1 MSAAPQLPLTDEE
14 VHVATSDYM
23 RQLVQQQLG
32 TRLLKLVDELSQAY
46 GSGSGAVG
54 SSSHHLP
61 MTISS
66 DSSHSSSHSNTA
78 LEFVKAVT
86 HILALDPALT
96 TEVASLK
103 RLLLAQLR
111 VREFSVASE
120 FQDPSLSYVLRDV
133 ICSYCRLDRHI
144 HTHTTNI
151 MSLPYLFLMII
162 FFVVQYL
169 SRFGSVA

>member
-1 MSAAPQLPLTDEE
+1 
-14 VHVATSDYM
+14 M

-46 GSGSGAVG
+46 GSGGGAVG
-54 SSSHHLP
+54 NSAHHLP
-61 MTISS
+61 MTLNS
-66 DSSHSSSHSNTA
+66 DSSHNSHSNAA

-133 ICSYCRLDRHI
+133 ICSYCR
-144 HTHTTNI
+144 
-151 MSLPYLFLMII
+151 
-162 FFVVQYL
+162 
-169 SRFGSVA
+169 

>member
-1 MSAAPQLPLTDEE
+1 MSQDDGAFKTSEHAQAASATPQLPLTDEE
-14 VHVATSDYM
+14 VHVAASDYM

-46 GSGSGAVG
+46 GSGSSAVG

-61 MTISS
+61 MTRSA
-66 DSSHSSSHSNTA
+66 DSSSHSNAA

-86 HILALDPALT
+86 HILALDPALN

-133 ICSYCRLDRHI
+133 ICSYCR
-144 HTHTTNI
+144 
-151 MSLPYLFLMII
+151 
-162 FFVVQYL
+162 
-169 SRFGSVA
+169 

>member
-1 MSAAPQLPLTDEE
+1 MRNQQRDQMMSQDDGSFKTSASSSEQAQAATTSTQLPLTDEE
-14 VHVATSDYM
+14 VHIAASDYM
-23 RQLVQQQLG
+23 RQLVQHQLG

-46 GSGSGAVG
+46 GSGSSAVG
-54 SSSHHLP
+54 GSSHHLP
-61 MTISS
+61 LTRSS
-66 DSSHSSSHSNTA
+66 DSSNHSNTA

-133 ICSYCRLDRHI
+133 ICSYCR
-144 HTHTTNI
+144 
-151 MSLPYLFLMII
+151 
-162 FFVVQYL
+162 
-169 SRFGSVA
+169 

>member
-1 MSAAPQLPLTDEE
+1 MSQDDGGFKTSTSSSEQAVSTSSQLPLTDEE
-14 VHVATSDYM
+14 VHIAASDYM
-23 RQLVQQQLG
+23 RQLVQHQLG

-54 SSSHHLP
+54 GSSHHLP
-61 MTISS
+61 MTRST
-66 DSSHSSSHSNTA
+66 DSNNQSNAA

-133 ICSYCRLDRHI
+133 ICSYCR
-144 HTHTTNI
+144 
-151 MSLPYLFLMII
+151 
-162 FFVVQYL
+162 
-169 SRFGSVA
+169 

>member
-1 MSAAPQLPLTDEE
+1 MRNQQRDQMMSQDDGGFKTSTSSSEQTQAAVSTSSQLPLTDEE
-14 VHVATSDYM
+14 VHIAASDYM
-23 RQLVQQQLG
+23 RQLVQHQLG

-46 GSGSGAVG
+46 GSGSSAVG
-54 SSSHHLP
+54 GSSHHLP
-61 MTISS
+61 MTRST
-66 DSSHSSSHSNTA
+66 DSNNHSNAA

-133 ICSYCRLDRHI
+133 ICSYCR
-144 HTHTTNI
+144 
-151 MSLPYLFLMII
+151 
-162 FFVVQYL
+162 
-169 SRFGSVA
+169 